1 MGPAWLKIRALA
13 GDAMDRLKAIETF
26 VRIAQT
32 GSLSKAAQELGMS
45 RALASSHL
53 RQLEDHLGA
62 RLLNRTT
69 RQLSLTEAGQEYLTF
84 GQNMLAAFEEAEQ
97 SITRSRDEPRGTL
110 KILASM
116 AFGNVH
122 LAPMAAEFS
131 LLHPDIKISLILTDT
146 SFSPFDLI
154 DQGYDLAVWMHAIE
168 DMSIISTK
176 LGEVRWPALASPA
189 YLEKHAH
196 PQHPADLANHA
207 CLLHRSISPDSTWRF
222 LGPEGQVAVK
232 VAGPLFTNSVFAL
245 RASALA
251 GLGVTLLPSYFIEE
265 DLSSGRLVQIFQT
278 HEPPQRPIYAL
289 YPHGRYLPLKS
300 RLFIDYL
307 RAYVR
312 RQKW

>member
-1 MGPAWLKIRALA
+1 
-13 GDAMDRLKAIETF
+13 MDRLKAIETF

-45 RALASSHL
+45 RALASTHL

-84 GQNMLAAFEEAEQ
+84 SQAALASFEEAEQ

-116 AFGNVH
+116 AFGNLH
-122 LAPMAAEFS
+122 LAPTAAEFS
-131 LLHPDIKISLILTDT
+131 LQHPDIKISLILTDT

-176 LGEVRWPALASPA
+176 LGDVRWPALASPE
-189 YLEKHAH
+189 YLAKHPKPRH
-196 PQHPADLANHA
+196 PSDLAQHP
-207 CLLHRSISPDSTWRF
+207 CLLHRSIAPDANWRF
-222 LGPEGQVAVK
+222 EGPDGQVSVK
-232 VAGPLFTNSVFAL
+232 VSGPLLTNSVFAL
-245 RASALA
+245 RAGALA
-251 GLGVTLLPSYFIEE
+251 GLGVTLLPTYFTQ
-265 DLSSGRLVQIFQT
+265 DDVAAGRLVEVFT
-278 HEPPQRPIYAL
+278 DYEPPRRPIYVL

-300 RLFIDYL
+300 RLFIDFL

-312 RQKW
+312 GQKW

>member
-1 MGPAWLKIRALA
+1 
-13 GDAMDRLKAIETF
+13 MDRLKAIETF

-45 RALASSHL
+45 RALASTHL

-84 GQNMLAAFEEAEQ
+84 GQTMLAAFDEAEQ
-97 SITRSRDEPRGTL
+97 SITRSRYEPRGTL

-116 AFGNVH
+116 AFANVH

-131 LLHPDIKISLILTDT
+131 GLHPDIRISLIMTDT

-154 DQGYDLAVWMHAIE
+154 EQGYDLAVWMHAIE

-189 YLEKHAH
+189 YLETHAR
-196 PQHPADLANHA
+196 PEHPAELAGHP

-222 LGPEGQVAVK
+222 DGPGGQVAVK
-232 VAGPLFTNSVFAL
+232 VAGPLFTNSVYAL

-265 DLSSGRLVQIFQT
+265 DLASGKLVQIFQDY
-278 HEPPQRPIYAL
+278 EPPRRPIYVL

-300 RLFIDYL
+300 RLFIDHL

>member
-1 MGPAWLKIRALA
+1 
-13 GDAMDRLKAIETF
+13 MDRLKAIETF

-45 RALASSHL
+45 RALASTHL

-69 RQLSLTEAGQEYLTF
+69 RQLSLTEAGQEYLAFSQAT
-84 GQNMLAAFEEAEQ
+84 LAAFEDAEQ

-116 AFGNVH
+116 AFANLH
-122 LAPMAAEFS
+122 LAPVTAEFS

-189 YLEKHAH
+189 YLEKHVR
-196 PQHPADLANHA
+196 PEHPADLATHP
-207 CLLHRSISPDSTWRF
+207 CLLHRSIAPDAMWRF
-222 LGPEGQVAVK
+222 NGPEGQVSVK
-232 VAGPLFTNSVFAL
+232 VSGPLLTNSVFAL
-245 RASALA
+245 RAGALA
-251 GLGVTLLPSYFIEE
+251 GLGVTLLPTYFIEE
-265 DLSSGRLVQIFQT
+265 DVASGRLVEIFSQY
-278 HEPPQRPIYAL
+278 EPPRRPIYIL
-289 YPHGRYLPLKS
+289 YPHARYLPLKS
-300 RLFIDYL
+300 RLFIDFL